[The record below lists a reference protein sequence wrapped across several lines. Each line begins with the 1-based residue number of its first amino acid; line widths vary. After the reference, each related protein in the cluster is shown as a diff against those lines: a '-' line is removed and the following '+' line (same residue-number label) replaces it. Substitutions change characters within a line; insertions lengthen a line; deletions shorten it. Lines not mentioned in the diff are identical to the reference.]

1 VNSTE
6 KFASTTEQLGVNKHI
21 AMLQQIIR
29 QWIYPKELRISQ
41 PRADLPCT
49 LNALRAALVEKSTK
63 QATAIET
70 APYSEDDG
78 PLNAK
83 ALAQVGTHLWRLK
96 NKMIEP
102 GLKRPRDEF
111 SRVYRHLDA
120 AWDVLAEAGIEIL
133 DLTGR
138 PFDHGQSVPPHLS
151 ADCWTGAQNDRGN
164 NHPKHFVARQGDSG
178 WRGHRGSTSRTGTAR
193 LKEVCNENDS

>member
-1 VNSTE
+1 
-6 KFASTTEQLGVNKHI
+6 
-21 AMLQQIIR
+21 MLQQIIR

-41 PRADLPCT
+41 PGADLPCI
-49 LNALRAALVEKSTK
+49 LNALRAALVEKSTA

-70 APYSEDDG
+70 VRYGQDDG

-120 AWDVLAEAGIEIL
+120 AWDVLAEAGIEIV

-138 PFDHGQSVPPHLS
+138 PFDHGQSVRPLAFQPVVGLERRVIVETVS
-151 ADCWTGAQNDRGN
+151 PSILLRG
-164 NHPKHFVARQGDSG
+164 KVVQAG
-178 WRGHRGSTSRTGTAR
+178 
-193 LKEVCNENDS
+193 EVIVGVPDGQAEQEK

>member
-1 VNSTE
+1 
-6 KFASTTEQLGVNKHI
+6 
-21 AMLQQIIR
+21 MLQQIIR

-41 PRADLPCT
+41 PRTDLPCT
-49 LNALRAALVEKSTK
+49 LNALRAALVEKLTP
-63 QATAIET
+63 QATATET
-70 APYSEDDG
+70 MQYGQDDG
-78 PLNAK
+78 PLNTK

-102 GLKRPRDEF
+102 GLKKPRDEF

-138 PFDHGQSVPPHLS
+138 PFDHGQSVRPLTFQPIAGLKRRTIVETVS
-151 ADCWTGAQNDRGN
+151 PSILLRG
-164 NHPKHFVARQGDSG
+164 KVIQAG
-178 WRGHRGSTSRTGTAR
+178 
-193 LKEVCNENDS
+193 EVIVGIPEKQAE